1 MISNYY
7 AEILRKFQ
15 HASSN
20 CGLKL
25 RNKSESVQNIIQ
37 RKSQLEIEN
46 KTDSPEYK
54 LMLAL
59 LKNAQTDD

>member
-7 AEILRKFQ
+7 AEILKKFQ
-15 HASSN
+15 LASSN

-25 RNKSESVQNIIQ
+25 RNKSESVENILQ
-37 RKSQLEIEN
+37 RKSQLELEN
-46 KTDSPEYK
+46 KTDSPEYQ

-59 LKNAQTDD
+59 IDRLRLKE

>member
-15 HASSN
+15 HASNN

-25 RNKSESVQNIIQ
+25 KNKSESVQNILQ
-37 RKSQLEIEN
+37 RKCQLELEN
-46 KTDSPEYK
+46 KTDSPEYQ
-54 LMLAL
+54 LMIAL
-59 LKNAQTDD
+59 LKKCRDQ